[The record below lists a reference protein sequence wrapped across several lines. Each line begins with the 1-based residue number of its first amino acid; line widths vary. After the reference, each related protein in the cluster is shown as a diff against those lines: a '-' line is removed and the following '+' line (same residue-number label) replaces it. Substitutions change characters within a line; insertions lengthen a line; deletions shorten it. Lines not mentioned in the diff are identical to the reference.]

1 MENSTPETQE
11 PILERATFE
20 FSQEANCLSNSDE
33 FESLTIEF
41 ESSLGIDRDNDCFYV
56 LKTEKWSIDNEQDL
70 KKLFDRIKKVIK
82 K

>member
-1 MENSTPETQE
+1 MKNNIPEIQE
-11 PILERATFE
+11 SILERATFE

-33 FESLTIEF
+33 FESLTIEC

-56 LKTEKWSIDNEQDL
+56 LKTEKWSIYNEQDL
-70 KKLFDRIKKVIK
+70 KKLFDRIQKVIK